1 MDEFPLKIKIRV
13 PEDPNAR
20 TNMIINYIVYRSLNI
35 ISIKR
40 MLMLA
45 EVCKPDL
52 SVIISRIHS
61 FRLDVDLFNLCAIIN
76 MMERYRFLTNDEIL
90 LLKAEANKALIE
102 NCDYMDIKN
111 TSSLYKIIDTVRT
124 KN

>member
-1 MDEFPLKIKIRV
+1 MAEFPLKIEIRV
-13 PEDPNAR
+13 PEDPKAR

-61 FRLDVDLFNLCAIIN
+61 FRLDADLFNLCAIIK
-76 MMERYRFLTNDEIL
+76 MMERYRFLTNDEML
-90 LLKAEANKALIE
+90 LLNAEANKALIE

-111 TSSLYKIIDTVRT
+111 TSSLYKIIDTVRI